1 MSSSLR
7 EGEVRKRGGDKRGGV
22 RGLTKRLG
30 NNIFLNCALQN
41 SVEGLL

>member
-22 RGLTKRLG
+22 RGLTRL
-30 NNIFLNCALQN
+30 IR
-41 SVEGLL
+41 